1 LRCRLPFA
9 TPAFAVQSIFQ
20 TISANEPFAIFGI
33 FTKTNYTALAFLTMR
48 YYIAYSITAR
58 FHNHSSHELYFS
70 DGEASLTINF
80 ETSPE
85 QYRHWK
91 LSLNGQT
98 ASLAMDVQEDET
110 LGDGYKLKLNS
121 YDLGV
126 DIELADVV
134 QRLRFEHPEVKV
146 VVITSLKPRIFCAGA
161 NIYMLGTSTHAWKVN
176 FCKFTNETRCAI
188 EDASHNSGQKYI
200 AALNGT
206 ASGGGYEL
214 AIACD
219 EIYLV
224 EDGNSAISLPEVPLL
239 GVLPGTGGLTRLVD
253 KRKVRRDRADVF
265 STLAEGLKGKRAK
278 EWGLIDDYFPTT
290 KFQASIENRVKEII
304 ESTPQTEATGIK
316 LNPLQVEVSE
326 NGRHYK
332 YVSVKLN
339 RDKRF
344 ADLTL
349 RAPESALPTDV
360 KGVQALGDSY
370 WALQAYRELDDALL
384 HLRVNEPE
392 IGLVCLRTVGD
403 IKNVQAV
410 DETLAANKNHW
421 LIREI
426 ILHMARVLRRL
437 DLTAK
442 SFFAIIEPGSCFAGN
457 LLELALASDRTYML
471 NAPSQTVEL
480 ASSSL
485 NAGALPMSN
494 GLTRLQ
500 SRFLATPEKAYEI
513 LSHQGLFDTAAADLA
528 GLITAAPDDL
538 DWDDEIRLAIEERTS
553 LSPDALTGMEAS
565 LRFAGPET
573 LDTKIFGRL
582 TAWQNWIF
590 QRPNAVGESGALT
603 NYGKPTQAK
612 FDYRRT

>member
-1 LRCRLPFA
+1 M
-9 TPAFAVQSIFQ
+9 INFQ
-20 TISANEPFAIFGI
+20 T
-33 FTKTNYTALAFLTMR
+33 
-48 YYIAYSITAR
+48 
-58 FHNHSSHELYFS
+58 
-70 DGEASLTINF
+70 
-80 ETSPE
+80 SPD
-85 QYRHWK
+85 QYKHWK
-91 LSLNGQT
+91 LGVDGEVATLS
-98 ASLAMDVQEDET
+98 MDVQEDQT
-110 LGDGYKLKLNS
+110 LAEGYKLKLNS

-126 DIELADVV
+126 DIELADAI
-134 QRLRFEHPEVKV
+134 QRLRFEHPEVRA

-161 NIYMLGTSTHAWKVN
+161 NIYMLGTSSHAFKVN

-188 EDASHNSGQKYI
+188 EDDSSHSGRRYL

-224 EDGNSAISLPEVPLL
+224 DDGNSAVSLPEVPLL

-278 EWGLIDDYFPTT
+278 EWGLIDDSFPTS
-290 KFQASIENRVKEII
+290 KFEESIAARVSEVMQAAP
-304 ESTPQTEATGIK
+304 ESSQADSLRHEGGIK
-316 LNPLQVEVSE
+316 LNPLQVESMAD
-326 NGRHYK
+326 GRAYK

-339 RDKRF
+339 REQRY
-344 ADLTL
+344 ADLTM
-349 RAPESALPTDV
+349 RGPQSDTPTTMV
-360 KGVQALGDSY
+360 EIQKLGDAY
-370 WALQAYRELDDALL
+370 WPLQAYRELDDALL

-392 IGLVCLRTVGD
+392 VGLVCIRTEGKVED
-403 IKNVQAV
+403 VLAV
-410 DETLAANKNHW
+410 DRTLASQGNHW

-426 ILHMARVLRRL
+426 VLYMARVLRRL

-442 SFFAIIEPGSCFAGN
+442 SFFALIEPGSCFAGN
-457 LLELALASDRTYML
+457 LLELALASDRSYML
-471 NAPSQTVEL
+471 NDPDEPIAIAISEF
-480 ASSSL
+480 

-500 SRFLATPEKAYEI
+500 SRFLGTPDRVAA
-513 LSHQGLFDTAAADLA
+513 LLAHDGSFDTKAADDA
-528 GLITAAPDDL
+528 GLITFAPDDL
-538 DWDDEIRLAIEERTS
+538 DWEDEIRVAIEERTS

-573 LDTKIFGRL
+573 MDTKIYGRL

-590 QRPNAVGESGALT
+590 QRPNAVGPRGALT
-603 NYGKPTQAK
+603 NYGKPTQAQ
-612 FDYRRT
+612 FDYKRT